1 MTNLIMNLKLAN
13 AAAQATAVTH
23 PAPHHGDETVALA
36 ILSVIEGR
44 VDVYRTRNPKE
55 IEEAAA
61 SGAYIVDV
69 GGVYDPASNRF
80 DHHQRDFSGVR
91 EDETK
96 YSSAGLL
103 WKEYGADACIALT
116 GCNLQQAQAAAE
128 KVDEMLISGI
138 DAADYGVRAEGQMSV
153 SLAISVLNPNWDES
167 ADDAAFVEACQ
178 LAYLV
183 LTRTIKSCVAQV
195 KGRDAVEEAI
205 RASED
210 GIMVLPQFIG
220 GWIQTVLTTTE
231 PKASNILYGVFRNL
245 QGQWNCQAIPPS
257 AEAPQEQRKPL
268 PEAWRGLSDAAL
280 AEATGVEDAVFCH
293 AGGFICG
300 ARSKKAALELA
311 KAAVGTLRVRPCD
324 EQAVDE
330 EDAGIVILH

>member
-1 MTNLIMNLKLAN
+1 MTNNMMMNLELVN

-36 ILSVIEGR
+36 ILALIEGR

-55 IEEAAA
+55 IEEAVEAG
-61 SGAYIVDV
+61 SYIVDV
-69 GGVYDPASNRF
+69 GGVYNPEKGRF
-80 DHHQRDFSGVR
+80 DHHQRDFAEVR
-91 EDETK
+91 ADGTK

-103 WKEYGADACIALT
+103 WKEYGADACVALT
-116 GCNLQQAQAAAE
+116 GCTLAQAEEAAE
-128 KVDEMLISGI
+128 LVDEMLIKGI
-138 DAADYGVRAEGQMSV
+138 DAADYGNRLDGQMSV
-153 SLAISVLNPNWDES
+153 SLAVSVLNPNWDES
-167 ADDAAFVEACQ
+167 ADDEAFVEACQ
-178 LAYLV
+178 LVYLV

-220 GWIQTVLTTTE
+220 GWIQTVLTTAE
-231 PKASNILYGVFRNL
+231 SEAGNLLYGVFRNL
-245 QGQWNCQAIPPS
+245 QGQWSCQAIPPS
-257 AEAPQEQRKPL
+257 AEAPQAQRKPL
-268 PEAWRGLSDAAL
+268 PEAWRGLSGAAL

-300 ARSKKAALELA
+300 ARSQEGAMKLAQLAA
-311 KAAVGTLRVRPCD
+311 KA
-324 EQAVDE
+324 
-330 EDAGIVILH
+330 